1 MMELYVSI
9 FFQTSVKQ
17 MLWLF
22 LNLRWASRF
31 IFWFVYTDD
40 QIPMFACY
48 IFLGESAAVQKFTYV
63 RLYQNL

>member
-1 MMELYVSI
+1 MMELYVSV
-9 FFQTSVKQ
+9 FFETSVKQ

-48 IFLGESAAVQKFTYV
+48 IF
-63 RLYQNL
+63 